1 MTSTHRGS
9 FTAGGWLWYV
19 GGLLII
25 SGVMSV
31 PKGSIAMGLVT
42 VLIGLGCLAV
52 PVLRWKQTLE
62 FDDSGFTWTRLI
74 GVVKVQRDQV
84 KQVTLVRHHARMGY
98 YDEVKVDL
106 TDGRELSIAG
116 VERADEAANLIH
128 AMTARETAPR
138 ESTGWKA
145 PGANR

>member
-1 MTSTHRGS
+1 M
-9 FTAGGWLWYV
+9 AGGFLWYV

-25 SGVMSV
+25 SGIISV
-31 PKGSIAMGLVT
+31 PKGNIGMGLVT
-42 VLIGLGCLAV
+42 VLIGLGCLVV

-62 FDDSGFTWTRLI
+62 FDDQGFTWTRLI
-74 GVVKVQRDQV
+74 GVQKVSRAEVK
-84 KQVTLVRHHARMGY
+84 KVTLIRHHARMGY
-98 YDEVKVDL
+98 YDEVKVEL
-106 TDGRELSIAG
+106 VDGRELSIAG

-128 AMTARETAPR
+128 AMTARDVAPT